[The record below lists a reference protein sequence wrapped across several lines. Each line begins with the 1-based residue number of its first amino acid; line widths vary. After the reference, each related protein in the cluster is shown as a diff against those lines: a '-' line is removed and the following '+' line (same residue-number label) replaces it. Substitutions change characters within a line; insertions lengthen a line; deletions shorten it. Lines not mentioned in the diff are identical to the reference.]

1 MFELWNSYPEQI
13 HGKKLLKAVSEV
25 YAESN
30 VLNEAMCLDDEKDD
44 VSEWL

>member
-1 MFELWNSYPEQI
+1 
-13 HGKKLLKAVSEV
+13 V